1 MNWNWC
7 RVSRW
12 DREIFQI
19 FIKALHRSLYTR
31 ARWQFPYWL
40 HVPPHMYFYVEF
52 NFKANMFFFILT
64 IIQFGKLIFPIL
76 MGKLLKISP
85 KWEEILKSAHYSPKS
100 GKRMEHKSSQPF
112 LGGCWHEKVVSF
124 FGFGRSKSLFS
135 TQKWAL
141 LCRKCQF
148 LSLLNVFWHHHRALL
163 YSTLC
168 SKMHQSQNFKVAVSQ
183 SWLLIPN

>member
-1 MNWNWC
+1 MNWNWY

-52 NFKANMFFFILT
+52 NFKANMFFILT

-85 KWEEILKSAHYSPKS
+85 KWEEILKSAYFSPKS
-100 GKRMEHKSSQPF
+100 GKKWNTSLGNHFWGVVGMTKWSPF
-112 LGGCWHEKVVSF
+112 LVSCALSPSLV
-124 FGFGRSKSLFS
+124 SKSGHFFS
-135 TQKWAL
+135 KVPIFGSSDCL
-141 LCRKCQF
+141 LTS
-148 LSLLNVFWHHHRALL
+148 SLGPTVHYRL
-163 YSTLC
+163 
-168 SKMHQSQNFKVAVSQ
+168 
-183 SWLLIPN
+183 

>member
-19 FIKALHRSLYTR
+19 LSRLAPMCCLYSR
-31 ARWQFPYWL
+31 ACWQFPYWL

-52 NFKANMFFFILT
+52 NFKANMFFILT

-85 KWEEILKSAHYSPKS
+85 KWEEILKSAYFSPKS
-100 GKRMEHKSSQPF
+100 GKKMEQLGIIVMLILRKYKLIDHKFLSSSQ
-112 LGGCWHEKVVSF
+112 F
-124 FGFGRSKSLFS
+124 FVDNVKSKL
-135 TQKWAL
+135 
-141 LCRKCQF
+141 
-148 LSLLNVFWHHHRALL
+148 V
-163 YSTLC
+163 
-168 SKMHQSQNFKVAVSQ
+168 
-183 SWLLIPN
+183 